1 MLNRRHLRIKVLQ
14 ILYAFFQSEEES
26 ILKAEKELL
35 SAVER
40 MYDMYLFMLMTL
52 PELKRAGQNRMD
64 DNKKK
69 MRPSEEDL
77 NPNLKF
83 VNNKLIEAIE
93 NSYELT
99 KLSEIRKVNWLG
111 AESQEI
117 FRKLYLTIL
126 ESEVFFEHMN
136 NDSEGIEEDM
146 AFALQLFKAEIAN
159 SDLIQ
164 YFFDEKSIYWADDL
178 DLCCS
183 MAMKTMKSWKE
194 GKSFEVLPLYKEN
207 DDEKEFIVNLLR
219 KTIQMNEE
227 NEALIAEF
235 AQNWELD
242 RIAKMDILLLKMG
255 LTELQTCSSIP
266 TKVTLNEYIE
276 ISKFYSTPK
285 SNLFINGVLD
295 KAIVQLT
302 KDKKIVK
309 IGRGLIT

>member
-40 MYDMYLFMLMTL
+40 MYDMYLFMIMTL
-52 PELKRAGQNRMD
+52 PELKRAAQNRMEEH
-64 DNKKK
+64 KKK
-69 MRPSEEDL
+69 MRPTEEDL

-93 NSYELT
+93 ASYELT

-117 FRKLYLTIL
+117 FRKMYLAVL
-126 ESEVFFEHMN
+126 ESEVYFEHMN
-136 NDSEGIEEDM
+136 NDSEGLEEDM
-146 AFALQLFKAEIAN
+146 AFALQLFKAEVAN

-164 YFFDEKSIYWADDL
+164 NFFDEKSIYWADDL

-183 MAMKTMKSWKE
+183 MAMKTMKTWKE
-194 GKSFEVLPLYKEN
+194 GKAFEVLPLYKEN

-219 KTIQMNEE
+219 QTIQMNEE
-227 NEALIAEF
+227 NEALIDEF
-235 AQNWELD
+235 AQNWDLD

-295 KAIVQLT
+295 KAITQLT
-302 KDKKIVK
+302 KGKKIVK

>member
-26 ILKAEKELL
+26 ILKAENDLL

-40 MYDMYLFMLMTL
+40 MYDMYLFMLMSL
-52 PELKRAGQNRMD
+52 PELKRAAINHMD
-64 DNKKK
+64 AHKKK
-69 MRPSEEDL
+69 LRPTEEDL
-77 NPNLKF
+77 NPSTKF
-83 VNNKLIEAIE
+83 VNNVLIEAIE
-93 NSYELT
+93 SSYELT
-99 KLSEIRKVNWLG
+99 KLSETRKVNWLG

-117 FRKLYLTIL
+117 FRKLYLNVI

-136 NDSEGIEEDM
+136 NDSEGLEADM
-146 AFALQLFKAEIAN
+146 VFALQLFKAEIAN

-164 YFFDEKSIYWADDL
+164 TFFDEKSIFWADDL

-183 MAMKTMKSWKE
+183 MAMKTMKTWKV
-194 GKSFEVLPLYKEN
+194 GKAFEVLPLYKVN

-219 KTIQMNEE
+219 KTLQMNAE
-227 NEALIAEF
+227 NEALISEF

-295 KAIVQLT
+295 KAITQLT

>member
-1 MLNRRHLRIKVLQ
+1 MI
-14 ILYAFFQSEEES
+14 
-26 ILKAEKELL
+26 
-35 SAVER
+35 
-40 MYDMYLFMLMTL
+40 MTL
-52 PELKRAGQNRMD
+52 PELKRAAQNRMEEH
-64 DNKKK
+64 KKK
-69 MRPSEEDL
+69 MRPTEEDL

-93 NSYELT
+93 ASHELT

-117 FRKLYLTIL
+117 FRKMYLAVL
-126 ESEVFFEHMN
+126 ESEVYFEHMN
-136 NDSEGIEEDM
+136 NDSEGLEEDM
-146 AFALQLFKAEIAN
+146 AFALQLFKAEVAN

-164 YFFDEKSIYWADDL
+164 NFFDEKSIYWADDL

-183 MAMKTMKSWKE
+183 MAMKTMKTWKE
-194 GKSFEVLPLYKEN
+194 GKAFEVLPLYKEN

-227 NEALIAEF
+227 NEALIDEF
-235 AQNWELD
+235 AQNWDLD

-295 KAIVQLT
+295 KAITQLT
-302 KDKKIVK
+302 KGKKIVK

>member
-14 ILYAFFQSEEES
+14 ILYAFFQSEEEN

-35 SAVER
+35 AAVER
-40 MYDMYLFMLMTL
+40 MYDMYLFMILTL
-52 PELKRAGQNRMD
+52 PELKRAGLNRMD
-64 DNKKK
+64 EQKKK
-69 MRPSEEDL
+69 MRPSDEDL

-83 VNNKLIEAIE
+83 VQNSLIEAIE
-93 NSYELT
+93 SSQSLT
-99 KLSEIRKVNWLG
+99 KLSESRKVNWLG

-126 ESEVFFEHMN
+126 ESEVYFEHMN
-136 NDSEGIEEDM
+136 NEQVGLEEDM
-146 AFALQLFKAEIAN
+146 QFALQLFKSEIAN
-159 SDLIQ
+159 SELIQ
-164 YFFDEKSIYWADDL
+164 YFFEEKSIYWADDL

-183 MAMKTMKSWKE
+183 MAMKTMKSWTT
-194 GKSFEVLPLYKEN
+194 GKAFDVLPLYKEN

-227 NEALIAEF
+227 NESLITELT
-235 AQNWELD
+235 QNWELE
-242 RIAKMDILLLKMG
+242 RIAKMDIILLKMG

-302 KDKKIVK
+302 KEKKIVK
-309 IGRGLIT
+309 IGRGLIS

>member
-40 MYDMYLFMLMTL
+40 MYDMYLFMIMTL
-52 PELKRAGQNRMD
+52 PELKRAGQNRMEEH
-64 DNKKK
+64 KKK
-69 MRPSEEDL
+69 MRPTEEDL

-126 ESEVFFEHMN
+126 ESEVYFEHMN

-183 MAMKTMKSWKE
+183 MAMKTMKTWTE
-194 GKSFEVLPLYKEN
+194 GSSFEVLPLYKEN

>member
-40 MYDMYLFMLMTL
+40 MYDMYLFMIMTL
-52 PELKRAGQNRMD
+52 PELKRAAQNRMEEH
-64 DNKKK
+64 KKK
-69 MRPSEEDL
+69 MRPTEEDL
-77 NPNLKF
+77 NPNMKF

-93 NSYELT
+93 TSYELT
-99 KLSEIRKVNWLG
+99 KLSEIRNVNWLG

-117 FRKLYLTIL
+117 FRKVFLVIL
-126 ESEVFFEHMN
+126 ESEVYFEHMN
-136 NDSEGIEEDM
+136 NDSEGMEEDM

-183 MAMKTMKSWKE
+183 MAMKTMKSWAE

-227 NEALIAEF
+227 NETLIEEF

-295 KAIVQLT
+295 KAIAQLT
-302 KDKKIVK
+302 KDKKIIK

>member
-40 MYDMYLFMLMTL
+40 MYDMYLFMIMTL
-52 PELKRAGQNRMD
+52 PELKRAAQNRMEEH
-64 DNKKK
+64 KKK
-69 MRPSEEDL
+69 MRPTEEDL

-93 NSYELT
+93 ASYELT

-117 FRKLYLTIL
+117 FRKMYLAVL
-126 ESEVFFEHMN
+126 ESEVYFEHMN
-136 NDSEGIEEDM
+136 NDSEGLDEDM
-146 AFALQLFKAEIAN
+146 AFALQLFKAEVAN

-164 YFFDEKSIYWADDL
+164 NFFDEKSIYWADDL

-183 MAMKTMKSWKE
+183 MAMKTMKTWKE
-194 GKSFEVLPLYKEN
+194 GKAFEVLPLYKEN

-227 NEALIAEF
+227 NEALIDEF
-235 AQNWELD
+235 AQNWDLD

-295 KAIVQLT
+295 KAITQLT
-302 KDKKIVK
+302 KGKKIVK

>member
-26 ILKAEKELL
+26 ILKAENELL

-40 MYDMYLFMLMTL
+40 MYDMYLFMLMSL
-52 PELKRAGQNRMD
+52 PELKRAALNHMD
-64 DNKKK
+64 AHKKK
-69 MRPSEEDL
+69 LRPTEDDL
-77 NPNLKF
+77 NPSTKF
-83 VNNKLIEAIE
+83 VNNVLIEAIE
-93 NSYELT
+93 SSYELT
-99 KLSEIRKVNWLG
+99 KLSETRKVNWLG

-117 FRKLYLTIL
+117 FRKLYINVI

-136 NDSEGIEEDM
+136 NDSEGLEADM

-164 YFFDEKSIYWADDL
+164 SFFDEKSIYWADDL

-183 MAMKTMKSWKE
+183 MAMKTMKTWAK
-194 GKSFEVLPLYKEN
+194 GKAFEILPLYKEN

-219 KTIQMNEE
+219 KTLQMNAE
-227 NEALIAEF
+227 NEALISEF

-295 KAIVQLT
+295 KAITQLT